1 MRLANPTRLAWFGAA
16 AVAVIAVILRPG
28 ATSVGPVLAEIT
40 HGLGL
45 SASLAGALTAL
56 PGFCF
61 AVAGATAVTLS
72 NKLGTAGT
80 LALGASAA
88 ALGLIARSLVSDPAS
103 FLALS
108 VLALLGAGMGNILVP
123 VFIKRFYPRRQSAL
137 MMVYVVGLTTGATMP
152 GLVTPLFVESP
163 SGWRT
168 ALGLWGVL
176 SAVAVVPWVVWA
188 VLERTMASATM
199 GPRSSILSVV
209 RSRRALGLALFF
221 GIQSMQ
227 AYVCFGWLAQILR
240 DAGVPAATASLLMS
254 YYSAL
259 GFPAALV
266 MPIVVARSRDLRP
279 YVVAFAV
286 LLAAGFA
293 GLLLAPL
300 WSPLLWVTF
309 LGVAGFAFPMA
320 LALITARTRDPHVT
334 GGLSGL
340 TQSVGY
346 VFSGLGPL
354 LMGVIHQVTGGWSV
368 PLVLMAASAVLLLL
382 GGLAVARP
390 GYVDDD
396 LVRVPTITP

>member
-1 MRLANPTRLAWFGAA
+1 VRLPTATRFAWFGAF
-16 AVAVIAVILRPG
+16 AVAAIAIILRPG
-28 ATSVGPVLAEIT
+28 ATSIGPVLAEIT

-45 SASLAGALTAL
+45 SATVAGALTAL

-61 AVAGATAVTLS
+61 AIAGATAVTLS
-72 NKLGTAGT
+72 NKLGTAGALT
-80 LALGASAA
+80 LGAAAA
-88 ALGLIARSLVSDPAS
+88 ALGLLARSIVTNQAA

-123 VFIKRFYPRRQSAL
+123 VFIKRFYPRRQSVL
-137 MMVYVVGLTTGATMP
+137 MMVYVVGLTTGATVP
-152 GLVTPLFVESP
+152 GLVSPLFLTSP

-168 ALGLWGVL
+168 ALGVWGVI
-176 SAVAVVPWVVWA
+176 SAVAVVPWVVLA
-188 VLERTMASATM
+188 VRERRLTGATM
-199 GPRSSILSVV
+199 GPRSSILSVI

-240 DAGVPAATASLLMS
+240 DAGVSAASASLLMS

-266 MPIVVARSRDLRP
+266 MPIIVARSRDLRP
-279 YVVAFAV
+279 YVVAFSTFLAV
-286 LLAAGFA
+286 GFG
-293 GLLLAPL
+293 GLWLAPP
-300 WSPLLWVTF
+300 WSPIVWVT
-309 LGVAGFAFPMA
+309 LISVAGFSFPMA

-346 VFSGLGPL
+346 IFSGVGPL
-354 LMGVIHQVTGGWSV
+354 GVGIIHQVTGGWSV
-368 PLVLMAASAVLLLL
+368 PLLMIAGSAVLLLL
-382 GGLAVARP
+382 GGLTIARP

-396 LVRVPTITP
+396 LAVI

>member
-1 MRLANPTRLAWFGAA
+1 MRFPRATRFAWFGVL
-16 AVAVIAVILRPG
+16 AVAAIAIILRPG

-45 SASLAGALTAL
+45 SATVAGALTAL

-61 AVAGATAVTLS
+61 AIAGATAVTLS
-72 NKLGTAGT
+72 NKLGTAGALT
-80 LALGASAA
+80 LGAAAA
-88 ALGLIARSLVSDPAS
+88 ALGLLARSLVTNQAA

-123 VFIKRFYPRRQSAL
+123 VFIKRFYPRRQSVL
-137 MMVYVVGLTTGATMP
+137 MMVYVVGLTTGATVP
-152 GLVTPLFVESP
+152 GLVTPLFVTTP
-163 SGWRT
+163 GGWRA
-168 ALGLWGVL
+168 ALGVWGVI
-176 SAVAVVPWVVWA
+176 SAVAVVPWVVLT
-188 VLERTMASATM
+188 VRERRLTGAAM

-240 DAGVPAATASLLMS
+240 DSGTSAATASLLLS

-259 GFPAALV
+259 GFPAALI

-279 YVVAFAV
+279 YVVVFAIF
-286 LLAAGFA
+286 LAAGFG
-293 GLLLAPL
+293 GLWLAPM
-300 WSPLLWVTF
+300 WSPFLWVT
-309 LGVAGFAFPMA
+309 LLSVAGFSFPMA

-346 VFSGLGPL
+346 IFSGVGPL
-354 LMGVIHQVTGGWSV
+354 LVGIIHEVTGGWSV
-368 PLVLMAASAVLLLL
+368 PLLLMAASAVLLLL

-396 LVRVPTITP
+396 LVPQH

>member
-1 MRLANPTRLAWFGAA
+1 VRLPRATRFAWFGAF
-16 AVAVIAVILRPG
+16 AVAAIAIILRPG

-40 HGLGL
+40 HGLGF
-45 SASLAGALTAL
+45 SASTAGALTAL

-61 AVAGATAVTLS
+61 AIAGATAVTVS
-72 NKLGTAGT
+72 NKLGTAGALT
-80 LALGASAA
+80 LAAAAA
-88 ALGLIARSLVSDPAS
+88 ALGLLARSLVTDQAA
-103 FLALS
+103 FLGLS

-137 MMVYVVGLTTGATMP
+137 MIVYVLGLSTGATVP
-152 GLVTPLFVESP
+152 GLVTPLFLTGS
-163 SGWRT
+163 SGWRA
-168 ALGLWGVL
+168 ALGVWGVV
-176 SAVAVVPWVVWA
+176 SAVAVVPWLVLA
-188 VLERTMASATM
+188 VRERRMTGAAM

-240 DAGVPAATASLLMS
+240 DAGVSAATASLLIS

-259 GFPAALV
+259 GFPAALL
-266 MPIVVARSRDLRP
+266 MPIVVARSRDLRVF
-279 YVVAFAV
+279 VVVFSSFLAV
-286 LLAAGFA
+286 GFG
-293 GLLLAPL
+293 GLWLAPL
-300 WSPLLWVTF
+300 WSPILWVTL
-309 LGVAGFAFPMA
+309 LGVAGFSFPMA

-346 VFSGLGPL
+346 IFSGLGPL
-354 LMGVIHQVTGGWSV
+354 GVGIIHQATGGWAV
-368 PLVLMAASAVLLLL
+368 PLVLVAGSAVFLLL
-382 GGLAVARP
+382 GGLTIARP

-396 LVRVPTITP
+396 LAPQH

>member
-1 MRLANPTRLAWFGAA
+1 MTSPRATRFAWFGAF
-16 AVAVIAVILRPG
+16 AVAAIAIILRPG

-40 HGLGL
+40 HGLGF
-45 SASLAGALTAL
+45 SATAAGALTAL

-61 AVAGATAVTLS
+61 AIAGATAVTVS
-72 NKLGTAGT
+72 NKLGTAGALT
-80 LALGASAA
+80 LGAAAA
-88 ALGLIARSLVSDPAS
+88 ALGLLARSLVTNQAA

-123 VFIKRFYPRRQSAL
+123 VFIKRFYPRRQSVL
-137 MMVYVVGLTTGATMP
+137 MIVYVLGLTTGATVP
-152 GLVTPLFVESP
+152 GLVTPLFLTGSS
-163 SGWRT
+163 SGWRG
-168 ALGLWGVL
+168 ALGVWGVV
-176 SAVAVVPWVVWA
+176 SALAVVPWVVLA
-188 VLERTMASATM
+188 VRERRMTGAAL
-199 GPRSSILSVV
+199 GPRSSIRSVL

-240 DAGVPAATASLLMS
+240 DAGVSASSASLLMS

-279 YVVAFAV
+279 YVVAFS
-286 LLAAGFA
+286 LFLALGFG
-293 GLLLAPL
+293 GLWLAPL
-300 WSPLLWVTF
+300 WSPILWVT
-309 LGVAGFAFPMA
+309 LISVAGFSFPMA

-346 VFSGLGPL
+346 IFSGVGPL
-354 LMGVIHQVTGGWSV
+354 AVGIIHELTGGWAV
-368 PLVLMAASAVLLLL
+368 PLLLIAGSAVLLLL
-382 GGLAVARP
+382 GGLTIARP

-396 LVRVPTITP
+396 LPAHA

>member
-1 MRLANPTRLAWFGAA
+1 MRLPSTTRFAWFGAC
-16 AVAVIAVILRPG
+16 AVAAIAIILRPG

-40 HGLGL
+40 HGLGF
-45 SASLAGALTAL
+45 SASTAGALTAL

-61 AVAGATAVTLS
+61 AVAGATAVTVS
-72 NKLGTAGT
+72 NKLGTAGALT
-80 LALGASAA
+80 LGAAAA
-88 ALGLIARSLVSDPAS
+88 ALGLLARSLVTNQAA

-137 MMVYVVGLTTGATMP
+137 MIVYVLGLSTGATVP
-152 GLVTPLFVESP
+152 GLVTPLFLTSS

-168 ALGLWGVL
+168 ALGVWGVV
-176 SAVAVVPWVVWA
+176 SAVAVVPWVV
-188 VLERTMASATM
+188 LTIRERRMTGAAM

-240 DAGVPAATASLLMS
+240 DAGVSASSASLLMS

-259 GFPAALV
+259 GFPAALL
-266 MPIVVARSRDLRP
+266 MPIVVARSRDLRV
-279 YVVAFAV
+279 YVVVFSTFLAV
-286 LLAAGFA
+286 GFG
-293 GLLLAPL
+293 GLWLAPL
-300 WSPLLWVTF
+300 WSPILWVSL
-309 LGVAGFAFPMA
+309 LGVAGFSFPMA

-346 VFSGLGPL
+346 IFSGVGPL
-354 LMGVIHQVTGGWSV
+354 LVGIIHQATGGWAV
-368 PLVLMAASAVLLLL
+368 PLVLIAGSAVFLLL
-382 GGLAVARP
+382 GGLTIARP

-396 LVRVPTITP
+396 LAVQH